1 MKFTLTKEEIKEVLE
16 KYVKGMFTEEKEI
29 ILTLGSKV
37 KTGVFATVEVLEKK
51 EELTPK
57 PPEKPQEEPTEEKKE
72 EDSTEVVTTGS
83 IFSRMT
89 P

>member
-16 KYVKGMFTEEKEI
+16 KYVNSMFTEKKEI
-29 ILTLGSKV
+29 ILTLGSKA
-37 KTGVFATVEVLEKK
+37 KTGVFATVEVVEKK
-51 EELTPK
+51 EESIP
-57 PPEKPQEEPTEEKKE
+57 KPQEEPEEKDKE
-72 EDSTEVVTTGS
+72 ESTEVVTTSS

>member
-16 KYVKGMFTEEKEI
+16 KYVNGMFTEKKEI
-29 ILTLGSKV
+29 ILTLGSKA

-51 EELTPK
+51 EEPI
-57 PPEKPQEEPTEEKKE
+57 PKPQEEEPVEKNKE
-72 EDSTEVVTTGS
+72 ESTEVVTTGS

>member
-16 KYVKGMFTEEKEI
+16 KYVNGMFTEKKEI
-29 ILTLGSKV
+29 ILTLGSKA

-51 EELTPK
+51 EESIP
-57 PPEKPQEEPTEEKKE
+57 KPQEEEPAVEKDKE
-72 EDSTEVVTTGS
+72 ETTEVVTTGS

>member
-16 KYVKGMFTEEKEI
+16 KYVSGMFTEKKEI

-51 EELTPK
+51 EEPTPE
-57 PPEKPQEEPTEEKKE
+57 PPKEPVEEKKE

-83 IFSRMT
+83 IFSRMN

>member
-16 KYVKGMFTEEKEI
+16 KYVSGMFTEKKEI
-29 ILTLGSKV
+29 ILTLGSKT

-51 EELTPK
+51 EEPV
-57 PPEKPQEEPTEEKKE
+57 PEPQEEPVEEKNE
-72 EDSTEVVTTGS
+72 EKPSEVVTTGS
-83 IFSRMT
+83 IFSRMN

>member
-16 KYVKGMFTEEKEI
+16 KYVNGMFTEKKEI
-29 ILTLGSKV
+29 ILTLGSKA

-51 EELTPK
+51 EEPI
-57 PPEKPQEEPTEEKKE
+57 PEPQEEPVEKDKE
-72 EDSTEVVTTGS
+72 EPPEVVTTGS

>member
-29 ILTLGSKV
+29 ILTLGSKT
-37 KTGVFATVEVLEKK
+37 KTGVFATVEVVEKK
-51 EELTPK
+51 EEPTP
-57 PPEKPQEEPTEEKKE
+57 KPQEEPVEEKNE

>member
-16 KYVKGMFTEEKEI
+16 KYVNGMFTEKKEI
-29 ILTLGSKV
+29 ILTLGSKA

-51 EELTPK
+51 EEPI
-57 PPEKPQEEPTEEKKE
+57 PKPQEESVEKDKE
-72 EDSTEVVTTGS
+72 ESTEVVTTGS

>member
-16 KYVKGMFTEEKEI
+16 KYVSNMFTEKKEI

-37 KTGVFATVEVLEKK
+37 KTGVFATVEVVEKK
-51 EELTPK
+51 EEPI
-57 PPEKPQEEPTEEKKE
+57 PKPQEEPVEEKKE

-83 IFSRMT
+83 IFSRMNT
-89 P
+89 

>member
-1 MKFTLTKEEIKEVLE
+1 MKFTLTKEEIQEVLK
-16 KYVKGMFTEEKEI
+16 KYVNGMFTEKKEI
-29 ILTLGSKV
+29 ILTLGSKA

-51 EELTPK
+51 EEPIPK
-57 PPEKPQEEPTEEKKE
+57 PQVEPVEENKE
-72 EDSTEVVTTGS
+72 ESTEVVTTGS

>member
-16 KYVKGMFTEEKEI
+16 KYVSGMFTEKKEI
-29 ILTLGSKV
+29 ILTLGSKA

-51 EELTPK
+51 EEPI
-57 PPEKPQEEPTEEKKE
+57 PKPQEEPVEEKKE
-72 EDSTEVVTTGS
+72 EVSEVVTTGS

>member
-16 KYVKGMFTEEKEI
+16 KYVNGMFTEKKEI
-29 ILTLGSKV
+29 ILTLGSKA

-51 EELTPK
+51 EEPI
-57 PPEKPQEEPTEEKKE
+57 PKPQEEPAVEKDKE
-72 EDSTEVVTTGS
+72 ETTEVVTTGS
-83 IFSRMT
+83 IFSRMS

>member
-16 KYVKGMFTEEKEI
+16 KYVNGMFTEKKEI
-29 ILTLGSKV
+29 ILTLGSKA

-51 EELTPK
+51 EEPI
-57 PPEKPQEEPTEEKKE
+57 PKPQEEPEEKDKE
-72 EDSTEVVTTGS
+72 ESTEVVTTGS

>member
-16 KYVKGMFTEEKEI
+16 KYVNGMFTEKKEI
-29 ILTLGSKV
+29 ILTLGSKA

-51 EELTPK
+51 EEPV
-57 PPEKPQEEPTEEKKE
+57 PEPQEEPVEKDKE
-72 EDSTEVVTTGS
+72 EPSEVVTTGS
-83 IFSRMT
+83 IFSRMN

>member
-16 KYVKGMFTEEKEI
+16 KYVNGMFTEKKEI
-29 ILTLGSKV
+29 ILTLGSKA

-51 EELTPK
+51 EEPI
-57 PPEKPQEEPTEEKKE
+57 PKPQEEPVEKDKE
-72 EDSTEVVTTGS
+72 EPPEVVTTGS

>member
-16 KYVKGMFTEEKEI
+16 KYVNGMFTEKKEI

-37 KTGVFATVEVLEKK
+37 KTGVFATVEVVEKK
-51 EELTPK
+51 EEPTP
-57 PPEKPQEEPTEEKKE
+57 EPQKEPVEEKKE

-83 IFSRMT
+83 IFSRMN

>member
-16 KYVKGMFTEEKEI
+16 KYVNGMFTEKKEI
-29 ILTLGSKV
+29 ILTLGSKA

-51 EELTPK
+51 EESIS
-57 PPEKPQEEPTEEKKE
+57 KPQEEEPAVEKDKE
-72 EDSTEVVTTGS
+72 ETTEVVTTGS

>member
-1 MKFTLTKEEIKEVLE
+1 MKFTLTKEEITEVLE
-16 KYVKGMFTEEKEI
+16 KYVNGMFTEKKEI
-29 ILTLGSKV
+29 ILTLGSKA

-51 EELTPK
+51 EEPI
-57 PPEKPQEEPTEEKKE
+57 PKPQEEPVEKDKE
-72 EDSTEVVTTGS
+72 ESTEVVTTGS

>member
-16 KYVKGMFTEEKEI
+16 KYVSDMFTEKKEI

-37 KTGVFATVEVLEKK
+37 KTGVFATVEVVEKK
-51 EELTPK
+51 EEPI
-57 PPEKPQEEPTEEKKE
+57 PKPQEEPVEEKKE
-72 EDSTEVVTTGS
+72 EDSPEVVTTGS
-83 IFSRMT
+83 IFSRMN

>member
-16 KYVKGMFTEEKEI
+16 KYVSGMFTEKKEI
-29 ILTLGSKV
+29 ILTLSSKT

-51 EELTPK
+51 EEPV
-57 PPEKPQEEPTEEKKE
+57 PEPQEEPAEEKNE
-72 EDSTEVVTTGS
+72 EKSSEVVTTGS
-83 IFSRMT
+83 IFSRMN

>member
-16 KYVKGMFTEEKEI
+16 KYVNGMFTEKKEI
-29 ILTLGSKV
+29 ILTLGSKA

-51 EELTPK
+51 EEPI
-57 PPEKPQEEPTEEKKE
+57 PKPQEGEPVEEKKE
-72 EDSTEVVTTGS
+72 ESTEVVTTGS

>member
-1 MKFTLTKEEIKEVLE
+1 MKFTLTKEEIIEVLE
-16 KYVKGMFTEEKEI
+16 KYVNGMFTEKKEI
-29 ILTLGSKV
+29 ILTLGSKA

-51 EELTPK
+51 EEPI
-57 PPEKPQEEPTEEKKE
+57 PKPQEELVEKDK

>member
-16 KYVKGMFTEEKEI
+16 KYVNGMFTEKKEI
-29 ILTLGSKV
+29 ILTLGSKA
-37 KTGVFATVEVLEKK
+37 KTGVFATVEVVEKK

-57 PPEKPQEEPTEEKKE
+57 PQEEPVEEKDKE
-72 EDSTEVVTTGS
+72 EPTEVVTTGS

>member
-1 MKFTLTKEEIKEVLE
+1 MKFTLTREEIKEVLE
-16 KYVKGMFTEEKEI
+16 KYVSGMFTEKKEI
-29 ILTLGSKV
+29 ILTLGSKA

-51 EELTPK
+51 EEPI
-57 PPEKPQEEPTEEKKE
+57 PKPQEEPVEKDKE
-72 EDSTEVVTTGS
+72 EPPEVVTTGS

>member
-16 KYVKGMFTEEKEI
+16 KYVNGMFTEKKEI

-37 KTGVFATVEVLEKK
+37 KTGVFATVEVVEKK
-51 EELTPK
+51 EESTP
-57 PPEKPQEEPTEEKKE
+57 EPQKEPVEEKKE
-72 EDSTEVVTTGS
+72 EDSPEVVTTGS
-83 IFSRMT
+83 IFSRMN

>member
-16 KYVKGMFTEEKEI
+16 KYVNGMFTEKKEI
-29 ILTLGSKV
+29 ILTLGSKA
-37 KTGVFATVEVLEKK
+37 KTGVFATVEVVEKK
-51 EELTPK
+51 EEPTP
-57 PPEKPQEEPTEEKKE
+57 KPQEEEPVEEKDKE
-72 EDSTEVVTTGS
+72 EPPEVVTTGS